1 MGLLAHPV
9 TETFD
14 GALRGSVLTKTE
26 HSCSVF
32 LCLFAFMFALTD
44 MCEGHTDAAYI
55 ASRRMAPH
63 LYVPHTVCFESS
75 SNDAKRGEVGE
86 YGAIRRAAM

>member
-1 MGLLAHPV
+1 
-9 TETFD
+9 
-14 GALRGSVLTKTE
+14 
-26 HSCSVF
+26 
-32 LCLFAFMFALTD
+32 

-63 LYVPHTVCFESS
+63 LYVPHTLCFEWFYAQRSKDQAMHLRS
-75 SNDAKRGEVGE
+75 QQLQARSTSLAHKRKRGEVGE

>member
-1 MGLLAHPV
+1 MRARFFYACLL
-9 TETFD
+9 
-14 GALRGSVLTKTE
+14 L
-26 HSCSVF
+26 
-32 LCLFAFMFALTD
+32 MFALAE

-63 LYVPHTVCFESS
+63 LYIPHTLYFGKS

>member
-1 MGLLAHPV
+1 MLALA
-9 TETFD
+9 E
-14 GALRGSVLTKTE
+14 
-26 HSCSVF
+26 
-32 LCLFAFMFALTD
+32 

-63 LYVPHTVCFESS
+63 LCIPHTLCSVDLMRGEVAEFKPVGSL
-75 SNDAKRGEVGE
+75 SNCRHAKLDSHHKRKRGEVGE

>member
-1 MGLLAHPV
+1 
-9 TETFD
+9 
-14 GALRGSVLTKTE
+14 
-26 HSCSVF
+26 
-32 LCLFAFMFALTD
+32 MFALAD

-63 LYVPHTVCFESS
+63 LYVPHTLCFGGFYAQR
-75 SNDAKRGEVGE
+75 SNGQAMYLRSEQLQACGTSLAHKRKRGEVGE